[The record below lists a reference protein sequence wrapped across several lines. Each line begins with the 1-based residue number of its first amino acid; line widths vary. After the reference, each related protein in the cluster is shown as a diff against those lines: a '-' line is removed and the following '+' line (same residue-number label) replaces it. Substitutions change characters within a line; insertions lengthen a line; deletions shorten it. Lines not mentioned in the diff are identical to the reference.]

1 MEQKIDKEF
10 TEEELMNVLGGFE
23 HRLDNAHPFED
34 EHIYGESQKEK
45 LEELKEQLQNLEES
59 PLRRGR

>member
-1 MEQKIDKEF
+1 MEQNIEKVF
-10 TEEELMNVLGGFE
+10 TEEELMNVQGGFQHMSE
-23 HRLDNAHPFED
+23 NTHPFED

-45 LEELKEQLQNLEES
+45 LQELKEQLKNLEES